1 MFEIPADGGPK
12 KPFFSVPK
20 Y

>member
-1 MFEIPADGGPK
+1 MFESPADGGPK